1 MNRRTAVHRF
11 FVVALATSGVISCDR
26 PPSIGKSASRQSS
39 NQASHTGADG
49 AHPVNQPGTFLI
61 SKTSDL
67 QGPLQDAFL
76 RFENARG
83 GMPATFTVEL
93 APGTY
98 GTGIDVTELRDD
110 SGLSVVVAGRGP
122 QPAVIVGGDIALNAA
137 AVTLRN
143 VVINGVAHP
152 AGLIRIH
159 VKTSVT
165 LDRVAV
171 IGSTIADRDETAPI
185 VELRASYDGKPTA
198 LIKDSWFLRNRSI
211 RGDAAAFE
219 VTPGRGRFAEIEFDN
234 VVFAGNKTRHTLLPG
249 PAEAVRLH
257 DVVFY
262 EPDVTQA
269 LIYLTYPKLR
279 FSIDG
284 GIIAAAKKV
293 IDYEVSVD
301 AKRNDYVTARMTGT
315 SLRLAA
321 TIPPDDIRQIDVQIK
336 SVPGPPSWPEVVE
349 AARKSEKPNGAKL
362 GL

>member
-1 MNRRTAVHRF
+1 MKRRTAMHRF

-26 PPSIGKSASRQSS
+26 PPSTGKSASLQPSD
-39 NQASHTGADG
+39 QASHVGADG
-49 AHPVNQPGTFLI
+49 ALPVNQAVTFQV
-61 SKTSDL
+61 SQTSDL

-83 GMPATFTVEL
+83 GLPGTFTVEL
-93 APGTY
+93 APGRY
-98 GTGIDVTELRDD
+98 HAGIDVTELRDD
-110 SGLSVVVAGRGP
+110 SSLTVVVSGRGA

-143 VVINGVAHP
+143 VVIDGVAHP

-171 IGSTIADRDETAPI
+171 VDSIIADKDETAPI

-198 LIKDSWFLRNRSI
+198 LIKDSWFVRNKSV

-219 VTPGRGRFAEIEFDN
+219 VTPGHGRFAKIEFDN
-234 VVFAGNKTRHTLLPG
+234 VVFAGNETRHTLVPG

-257 DVVFY
+257 NVVFY
-262 EPDVTQA
+262 EPDVSQA
-269 LIYLTYPKLR
+269 LIYLTYPKLS

-284 GIIAAAKKV
+284 GVIAAKKV
-293 IDYEVSVD
+293 IDYEISVD
-301 AKRNDYVTARMTGT
+301 AKRSDYVTAKMTGT
-315 SLRLAA
+315 TVRLAA
-321 TIPPDDIRQIDVQIK
+321 PIPRDDIFQIDVQTK
-336 SVPGPPSWPEVVE
+336 PVPGPPSWPDVVE
-349 AARKSEKPNGAKL
+349 AARQGEKPNGAKL

>member
-1 MNRRTAVHRF
+1 V
-11 FVVALATSGVISCDR
+11 
-26 PPSIGKSASRQSS
+26 
-39 NQASHTGADG
+39 NQA
-49 AHPVNQPGTFLI
+49 VTFQVGQ
-61 SKTSDL
+61 TSDL

-83 GMPATFTVEL
+83 GLPGTFTVEL
-93 APGTY
+93 APGRY
-98 GTGIDVTELRDD
+98 HAGIDVTELRDD
-110 SGLSVVVAGRGP
+110 SSLTVVVSGRGP

-143 VVINGVAHP
+143 VIIDGVAHP

-171 IGSTIADRDETAPI
+171 IGCTIADKDETAPV

-198 LIKDSWFLRNRSI
+198 LIKDSWFVRNRSI

-219 VTPGRGRFAEIEFDN
+219 VTPGRGRFADLEFDN
-234 VVFAGNKTRHTLLPG
+234 VVFAGNETRHTLVPG

-257 DVVFY
+257 NVVFY
-262 EPDVTQA
+262 EPDVSQA
-269 LIYLTYPKLR
+269 LIYLTYPKLS

-284 GIIAAAKKV
+284 GIIAGTKKV
-293 IDYEVSVD
+293 IDYEISVD
-301 AKRNDYVTARMTGT
+301 AKRSDYVTARMTGT

-321 TIPPDDIRQIDVQIK
+321 TISPDDIRQIDVQIK
-336 SVPGPPSWPEVVE
+336 PVPGPPSWPDVVE
-349 AARKSEKPNGAKL
+349 AARKGEKPNGAKL